1 MGTARWILVA
11 GLIAGVSSACST
23 ETNLTVTARGESAEG
38 ETVPLSNVVLDVLPY
53 DIDELYG
60 ELEAETQPGAEPSA
74 DSIRQLSQRYQDACA
89 AYRSTGDSIEIV
101 QQRATAITD
110 RTSPEYN
117 AVFAEY
123 QALVAREQQRF
134 DDCQAITDRYTDVR
148 NQYREERQ
156 AWEERAWPEDRF
168 TAAEAERIG
177 EQPVQSVETGPE
189 GSATLTVP
197 NGRWWILGTA
207 PVPGSISQQ
216 YRWNLAI
223 EAQGGEQTVELT
235 SENAEL
241 EPVF

>member
-1 MGTARWILVA
+1 VGTARWILAA
-11 GLIAGVSSACST
+11 GLLVVSMACST
-23 ETNLTVTARGESAEG
+23 ETDLSITARGESDEG
-38 ETVPLSNVVLDVLPY
+38 ETVPLSNVRLDVLPY

-89 AYRSTGDSIEIV
+89 AYRSTADSIENV
-101 QQRATAITD
+101 QRRATAITD

-117 AVFAEY
+117 AAFEEY
-123 QALVAREQQRF
+123 QTLVARERQRF
-134 DDCQAITDRYTDVR
+134 DDCQSVTDTYTAVR

-156 AWEERAWPEDRF
+156 AWEGRAWPEERF
-168 TAAEAERIG
+168 TAEEAERIG
-177 EQPVQSVETGPE
+177 ERPVQSIETEPDGT
-189 GSATLTVP
+189 AILTVP

-216 YRWNLAI
+216 YRWNVVI
-223 EAQGGEQTVELT
+223 DAQGGEQAVELT

>member
-1 MGTARWILVA
+1 MGTARSILAA
-11 GLIAGVSSACST
+11 GLLLVVATGCST
-23 ETNLTVTARGESAEG
+23 ETDLTITARGESAEG
-38 ETVPLSNVVLDVLPY
+38 EMVPLSNVRLDVLPY
-53 DIDELYG
+53 DIDELYS

-89 AYRSTGDSIEIV
+89 AYRSTADSIEIV
-101 QQRATAITD
+101 QRRATAITD

-117 AVFAEY
+117 AAFEEY
-123 QALVAREQQRF
+123 QTLVARERQRF
-134 DDCQAITDRYTDVR
+134 DDCQSVTDTYTEVR
-148 NQYREERQ
+148 NQYRDQRR
-156 AWEERAWPEDRF
+156 AWEERAWPEERF
-168 TAAEAERIG
+168 TAEEAERIG
-177 EQPVQSVETGPE
+177 EQPVQSVETETDGT
-189 GSATLTVP
+189 AALTVP

-223 EAQGGEQTVELT
+223 EAQGGEQAVELT